1 MHDAESAAHAKA
13 GSLKQ
18 DHLIQQELDQR
29 VHTAA
34 GHLAGVQEMIASQ
47 AYCVDILRQIAV
59 VQAALSQIAL
69 KLVAS
74 HMCHCVSSAIRR
86 GEGESEINEL
96 VDVLKYLKH
105 F

>member
-13 GSLKQ
+13 GSLKH
-18 DHLIQQELDQR
+18 DHMIKQELDQR
-29 VHTAA
+29 VRTAS
-34 GHLAGVQEMIASQ
+34 GHLAGVQEMIASE
-47 AYCVDILRQIAV
+47 AYCVDILRQIAA
-59 VQAALSQIAL
+59 VQASLSQIAL

-74 HMCHCVSSAIRR
+74 HMRHCVSSAIRR

-96 VDVLKYLKH
+96 MDALKYLKH